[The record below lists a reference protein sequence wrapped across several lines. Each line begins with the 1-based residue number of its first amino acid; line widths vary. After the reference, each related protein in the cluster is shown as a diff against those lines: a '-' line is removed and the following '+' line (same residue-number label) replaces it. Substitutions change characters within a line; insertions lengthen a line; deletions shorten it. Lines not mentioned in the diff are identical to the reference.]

1 MRKLMKRMHLSTKL
15 YQLSIRIEVK
25 HKSEKAQLKL
35 IIKIVDYMIQKFDL
49 EKELLEM
56 FD

>member
-1 MRKLMKRMHLSTKL
+1 MHLSTKL

-25 HKSEKAQLKL
+25 HKREKAQLKL

-49 EKELLEM
+49 EKELSEM
-56 FD
+56 FG